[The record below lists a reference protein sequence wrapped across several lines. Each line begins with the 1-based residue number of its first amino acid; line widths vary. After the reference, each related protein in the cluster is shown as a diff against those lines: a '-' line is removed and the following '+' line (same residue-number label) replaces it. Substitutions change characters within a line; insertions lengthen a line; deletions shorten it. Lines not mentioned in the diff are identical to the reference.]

1 MRTDQKQTGHRSSS
15 SFTLIELLVTIA
27 IIAILAALLLPAL
40 NAARDKSYKVTC
52 SSNLRQIGYGI
63 MNYTGDN
70 DDYFPRSR
78 VSGDTGYVCWPKH
91 FIYNAKYVNYDVMLC
106 PVAKNSMD
114 SYYRKQWETESIY
127 PKDTIVSWQFA
138 NYGINRSEFGDD
150 GASPDAAKTRSSE
163 LRRPSNFIVATES
176 GNENGSFGAIVRP
189 YMAVDNH
196 SNWGYNTVYPRHNK
210 DVNVLW
216 GDGHTLTVTGYG
228 LTTKEVAQYLT
239 GADGPLKGAGYVNN
253 SWTWDGKTR
262 PWGQWARK

>member
-1 MRTDQKQTGHRSSS
+1 MPCRFSREVREVIF
-15 SFTLIELLVTIA
+15 FTIIELLVVVA
-27 IIAILAALLLPAL
+27 VLSILVSLLLPAL
-40 NAARDKSYKVTC
+40 GKARAKAWSSGC
-52 SSNLRQIGYGI
+52 LSNLKQIGQYSAL
-63 MNYTGDN
+63 YTGDN

-106 PVAKNSMD
+106 PVAKYAMGN
-114 SYYRKQWETESIY
+114 YFLKQWETGSIY
-127 PKDTIVSWQFA
+127 PKDAMDGWQYA

-239 GADGPLKGAGYVNN
+239 GANGPLKGGWNN
-253 SWTWDGKTR
+253 PGT
-262 PWGQWARK
+262 PWSAWQY

>member
-1 MRTDQKQTGHRSSS
+1 MRTDQKQTGHRSSP

-52 SSNLRQIGYGI
+52 SSNLRQVGYGM

-78 VSGDTGYVCWPKH
+78 VSGDSGYVCWPKH

-127 PKDTIVSWQFA
+127 PKDTIVSW
-138 NYGINRSEFGDD
+138 
-150 GASPDAAKTRSSE
+150 
-163 LRRPSNFIVATES
+163 
-176 GNENGSFGAIVRP
+176 
-189 YMAVDNH
+189 
-196 SNWGYNTVYPRHNK
+196 
-210 DVNVLW
+210 
-216 GDGHTLTVTGYG
+216 
-228 LTTKEVAQYLT
+228 
-239 GADGPLKGAGYVNN
+239 
-253 SWTWDGKTR
+253 
-262 PWGQWARK
+262 